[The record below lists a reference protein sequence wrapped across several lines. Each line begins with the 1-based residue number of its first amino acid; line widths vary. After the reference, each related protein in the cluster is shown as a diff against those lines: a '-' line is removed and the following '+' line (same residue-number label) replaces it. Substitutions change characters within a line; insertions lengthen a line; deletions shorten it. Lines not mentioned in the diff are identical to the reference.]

1 MHQRGLKVKETLY
14 HVVAD
19 FNQYSKDSGGI
30 ASIAARFRGRCG
42 VRGGRGRRSGTGGR
56 CRLCVIGYVV
66 VVFRGLVVGVVLF
79 GLVIVDDGRIRN
91 VGNGFVILVN
101 GGVLRIDIGQVGAV
115 VLVDVAVPCVVI
127 NGDVGLVLKL

>member
-1 MHQRGLKVKETLY
+1 M
-14 HVVAD
+14 
-19 FNQYSKDSGGI
+19 
-30 ASIAARFRGRCG
+30 
-42 VRGGRGRRSGTGGR
+42 
-56 CRLCVIGYVV
+56 
-66 VVFRGLVVGVVLF
+66 F

-127 NGDVGLVLKL
+127 NGDVGLVLKCAVIRNIAKI

>member
-1 MHQRGLKVKETLY
+1 M
-14 HVVAD
+14 
-19 FNQYSKDSGGI
+19 
-30 ASIAARFRGRCG
+30 
-42 VRGGRGRRSGTGGR
+42 
-56 CRLCVIGYVV
+56 CVIGYVV

-101 GGVLRIDIGQVGAV
+101 GGVLRIDVGQVGAV

-127 NGDVGLVLKL
+127 NGDVGLVLKCAVIRNIAKI